1 MGWADEMWD
10 DAIKQAKALH
20 AFANS
25 PVGQAMAV
33 ARGGGEAA
41 VEVFIGQHET
51 IMDYAGQIR
60 TLKAKV
66 AELEAKCA

>member
-1 MGWADEMWD
+1 MGWADDMWD
-10 DAIKQAKALH
+10 DAIKQAKAIN

-41 VEVFIGQHET
+41 VEVFIAQHET

-60 TLKAKV
+60 ALKARV